1 MEALVLVLA
10 FLLMIVGLV
19 GVLVPVLP
27 GLVVVWLAGVASV
40 LWQGTDTTGWLV
52 AWWLTGLFALGT
64 LATVV
69 LPTRRGRELG
79 ASSASFASGLLGAV
93 VGFFVLPVAGFPI
106 GFLAGLAIGERVRLG
121 EWDAAR
127 RSTLAV
133 LRAYGVGVVIELLL
147 GVTMVGSW
155 LVAVITRSV

>member
-1 MEALVLVLA
+1 MDALILGLA

-27 GLVVVWLAGVASV
+27 GLVIVWLAGVGSV

-79 ASSASFASGLLGAV
+79 ASTASLASGLLGAV
-93 VGFFVLPVAGFPI
+93 IGFFVLPVAGFPV
-106 GFLAGLAIGERVRLG
+106 GFLAGLTIGERTRLG
-121 EWDAAR
+121 EWAAAR

-133 LRAYGVGVVIELLL
+133 LRAYGVGVVIELLS
-147 GVTMVGSW
+147 GITMVGSW
-155 LVAVITRSV
+155 LIAVIARSV

>member
-1 MEALVLVLA
+1 MEAFVLVLA
-10 FLLMIVGLV
+10 FMLMLVGLV

-27 GLVVVWLAGVASV
+27 GLLVVWVAGVASV
-40 LWQGTDTTGWLV
+40 LWQGTDTTGWLM

-64 LATVV
+64 IVTVV

-79 ASSASFASGLLGAV
+79 ASNASFASGLLGAV
-93 VGFFVLPVAGFPI
+93 IGFFVLPVAGFLL
-106 GFLAGLAIGERVRLG
+106 GFLAGLTVGERARLG
-121 EWDAAR
+121 DWTAAR

-147 GVTMVGSW
+147 GLTMVASW
-155 LVAVITRSV
+155 LVAVITRSF

>member
-10 FLLMIVGLV
+10 FLVMVAGLV

-27 GLVVVWLAGVASV
+27 GLVLVWVAGVASV

-69 LPTRRGRELG
+69 LPTKRGREMG
-79 ASSASFASGLLGAV
+79 ASTASLAGGLLGAV
-93 VGFFVLPVAGFPI
+93 IGFVVLPVAGFPI

-121 EWDAAR
+121 EWEAAR
-127 RSTLAV
+127 ASTLAV
-133 LRAYGVGVVIELLL
+133 LRAYGIGVVIELLL
-147 GVTMVGSW
+147 GITMVGSW
-155 LVAVITRSV
+155 LVAVIARTV

>member
-1 MEALVLVLA
+1 VDALILGLA

-27 GLVVVWLAGVASV
+27 GLVIVWLAGVGSV

-79 ASSASFASGLLGAV
+79 ASTASLASGLLGAV
-93 VGFFVLPVAGFPI
+93 IGFFVLPVAGFPV
-106 GFLAGLAIGERVRLG
+106 GFLAGLTIGERTRLG
-121 EWDAAR
+121 EWAAAR

-133 LRAYGVGVVIELLL
+133 LRAYGVGVVIELLS
-147 GVTMVGSW
+147 GITMVGSW
-155 LVAVITRSV
+155 LIAVIARSV

>member
-10 FLLMIVGLV
+10 FLLMVVGLV

-27 GLVVVWLAGVASV
+27 GLVIVWLAGVASV

-79 ASSASFASGLLGAV
+79 ASNASFASGLLGAV
-93 VGFFVLPVAGFPI
+93 IGFVVLPVAGFPV
-106 GFLAGLAIGERVRLG
+106 GFLAGLTIGERARLG
-121 EWDAAR
+121 EWAAAR

-147 GVTMVGSW
+147 GLTMVASW
-155 LVAVITRSV
+155 LVAVVARSV